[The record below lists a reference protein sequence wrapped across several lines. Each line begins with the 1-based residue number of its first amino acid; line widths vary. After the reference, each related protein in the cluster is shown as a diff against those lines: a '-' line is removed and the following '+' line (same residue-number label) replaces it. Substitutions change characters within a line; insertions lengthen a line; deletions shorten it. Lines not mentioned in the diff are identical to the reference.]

1 VKIFRLAYSPPP
13 PSRLLSIRD
22 VQELDSITEDEEKML
37 EDENEAEDAL
47 QFLVSGAGAVEAE
60 TTTRCLDPRRRDPW
74 SRREVALDPAPA

>member
-1 VKIFRLAYSPPP
+1 
-13 PSRLLSIRD
+13 
-22 VQELDSITEDEEKML
+22 ML